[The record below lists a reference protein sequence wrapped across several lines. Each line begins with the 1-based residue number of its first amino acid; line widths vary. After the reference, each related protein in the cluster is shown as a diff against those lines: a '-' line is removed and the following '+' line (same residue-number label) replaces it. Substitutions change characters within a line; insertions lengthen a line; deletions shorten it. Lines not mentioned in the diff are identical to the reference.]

1 MDPTTDGMTEPI
13 SETKLEEDVSQE
25 TNGVEVKSEE
35 TKDESEKKEAET
47 NQESDSFPF
56 RLDEMEKLLM
66 DFFKGMESLISTTHQ
81 KDKNLIELSN
91 QLSLYRAGMKSV
103 FFKSMS
109 SYLITFR
116 ESLVRQWENLGKFDY
131 ELDTMKNHFSMFE
144 DSIDSLFQDIDL
156 EEDKDTWTYN
166 GKDIDRTYQ
175 PKELEELPPFQEEP
189 EDMEK
194 PEIHSMDDFS
204 LFLKKMEGKE
214 IKALKG
220 KEYLDV
226 LSSRLVALENEVRE
240 QQSQVI
246 LYPVLRKL
254 VHFRKNLIEKIETI
268 KNVED
273 KTTYLYSFKLAMEE
287 LISEMDDIL
296 LSSGITIESL
306 PEIESDYDPK
316 TEMSLGYVLTKDR
329 EDLHGKVAESYTP
342 CYMFEDKVLKKAKI
356 KLYRFVK

>member
-1 MDPTTDGMTEPI
+1 MDPTTEGMTEPI
-13 SETKLEEDVSQE
+13 SETKLEEDESKKA
-25 TNGVEVKSEE
+25 NDVEVKDEE
-35 TKDESEKKEAET
+35 TKDDTDKKEAGA
-47 NQESDSFPF
+47 NQESDSLPF
-56 RLDEMEKLLM
+56 KLDEMEKLLL
-66 DFFKGMESLISTTHQ
+66 DFFKGMDSLISTTHQ

-109 SYLITFR
+109 SYLITYR
-116 ESLVRQWENLGKFDY
+116 ESLVRQWENLEKFDY
-131 ELDTMKNHFSMFE
+131 ELDTMKDHFSMFE

-156 EEDKDTWTYN
+156 EEEQDTWTYN
-166 GKDIDRTYQ
+166 GKDIDKTYQ
-175 PKELEELPPFQEEP
+175 PNELEEIPPFKEEP
-189 EDMEK
+189 EEMKK

-204 LFLKKMEGKE
+204 LFLQEMEEKE

-226 LSSRLVALENEVRE
+226 LSSRLVALESEVRD
-240 QQSQVI
+240 QQCQVI

-254 VHFRKNLIEKIETI
+254 VRFRRNLLEKIETI
-268 KNVED
+268 KDVED

-316 TEMSLGYVLTKDR
+316 TEMSLGYVLIKDR

>member
-1 MDPTTDGMTEPI
+1 MNLTTDGMTELI
-13 SETKLEEDVSQE
+13 SETKAEDDESQVA
-25 TNGVEVKSEE
+25 NSVEMNKEE
-35 TKDESEKKEAET
+35 TIDDNNRKEAET
-47 NQESDSFPF
+47 NQESASFLF
-56 RLDEMEKLLM
+56 NLDEMEKLLV
-66 DFFKGMESLISTTHQ
+66 DFFKGMDNLISTTHQ

-109 SYLITFR
+109 SYFITYR

-166 GKDIDRTYQ
+166 GKDINQTYQ
-175 PKELEELPPFQEEP
+175 PKELEEIPSFQEEP
-189 EDMEK
+189 EEMEK
-194 PEIHSMDDFS
+194 PKIYSMDDFS
-204 LFLKKMEGKE
+204 LFLKKMEEKE

-226 LSSRLVALENEVRE
+226 LSSRLVALEEEVRE
-240 QQSQVI
+240 QQCQVM
-246 LYPVLRKL
+246 LYPVLHKL
-254 VHFRKNLIEKIETI
+254 VRFRKKLLEKIEAI
-268 KNVED
+268 KDVED